1 MSARGEQFGGV
12 SESGDTL
19 DLESEDSK
27 SQSSAEKEER
37 DDLINPFWIEDR
49 ELGDYFNKIFIE
61 Y

>member
-1 MSARGEQFGGV
+1 MSARGGEFGGV

-49 ELGDYFNKIFIE
+49 DLGDYF
-61 Y
+61 

>member
-1 MSARGEQFGGV
+1 MSSKGDHFGGV

-19 DLESEDSK
+19 DLDSEDSK

-49 ELGDYFNKIFIE
+49 DLGEYFQI
-61 Y
+61 